1 MIQRIRNLALLI
13 LFITLFLFSG
23 DLISLYVNSLWFS
36 EIHYEQVFSKTL
48 FTEIQLGSVFGIL
61 FFLLIY
67 PNLLWVNRFK
77 TTRPWGMWESQLNT
91 PPFNLL
97 KNYFPLAILLVSF
110 AGGVLSGVQGSSEW
124 KSFLL
129 LSNPSSFGR
138 PDPLLGIDL
147 GFFVFKLPFIT
158 FLQHWFTVSI
168 LTILAFVVLF
178 YIFKEGIRVNPQ
190 GFSIDQK
197 PLQHISILIALF
209 FLVLAWGYQLDIYN
223 LVYSRRG
230 IVYGAVYADIYTRLP
245 VLKFLTLL
253 SLLASVLMIVSSFRK
268 GYGIPLAVIGTVVA
282 VQFLGGSILPDLV
295 QRFKV
300 APNEIVMERPYIER
314 NIENTRFGY
323 NLNKIEVKEFPAA
336 DNLNKEVL
344 SKHETT
350 LKNVRLWDHA
360 PLAVTYRQLQQIR
373 PYYDFVDVDN
383 DRYWIN
389 GEYRQITLSPRELTY
404 KNLPIRNWINE
415 HLTFT
420 HGYGVSLGPVNRISK
435 EGLPEFFIKDIPPV
449 STIPLKITRPEI
461 YFGEIPNEYVF
472 VHSKAKEFDY
482 PSGDSN
488 VYTTYQGKGGVSL
501 SSLGQKL
508 VFAAYFGSLK
518 ILLSNDLTADSRIM
532 YFRNVQERV
541 SRLVPFIT
549 LDQDVYLVITDEGR
563 LVWMLDGYTTTSM
576 IPYSQPVAGFGNYI
590 RNAVKITVDA
600 YDGSILLYMSDPE
613 DPIIQSYAKIFP
625 GLFLPLEKMPKDL
638 RSHIRYPVDMFNLQA
653 YLYSTYHMK
662 DPQIFYN
669 KEDLFNIPKKGDRA
683 MEPYYTIMKLPHEN
697 KEEFVLLNSFT
708 PSKRDNMIAWLAARS
723 DEPNYGKLIMYLFP
737 KQKLIYGPRQVEAR
751 IDQDAFISQQ
761 LSLWNQRGSQ
771 VIRGSLLV
779 IPIEDSLLY
788 IEPLYLAAE
797 AGSLPE
803 LRRVIVAYGNQLV
816 MEENLETALQS
827 LFGKKPAPESPP
839 SPEPEGKKVT
849 ETPLGKIAF
858 DQFQK
863 AQRYLKEGNWTNYG
877 EMLHQLEQ
885 TLTQLARDK
894 K

>member
-1 MIQRIRNLALLI
+1 MIQRVRNLILLI
-13 LFITLFLFSG
+13 LFIILFLFSG
-23 DLISLYVNSLWFS
+23 DLIALYVSSLWFS
-36 EIHYEQVFSKTL
+36 EVHQEQVFSKTIL
-48 FTEIQLGSVFGIL
+48 TEIKLGSLLGVL
-61 FFLLIY
+61 FFFLIY
-67 PNLLWVNRFK
+67 LNLLWVNRFK
-77 TTRPWGMWESQLNT
+77 TNRPWGKWESQLNT
-91 PPFNLL
+91 PPFDLL
-97 KNYFPLAILLVSF
+97 KRYFPFVILLVSL
-110 AGGVLSGVQGSSEW
+110 AGALLSGFQGSNEW

-129 LSNPSSFGR
+129 FSNPSSFGR

-147 GFFVFKLPFIT
+147 GFYVFKLPFIL
-158 FLQHWFTVSI
+158 FLQHWCTGSI
-168 LTILAFVVLF
+168 LTILVFVVFF

-190 GFSIDQK
+190 GFSIDQR
-197 PLQHISILIALF
+197 PLQHISLLVALF
-209 FLVLAWGYQLDIYN
+209 FIVLAWGYQLDIYN
-223 LVYSRRG
+223 LAYSKRG
-230 IVYGAVYADIYTRLP
+230 VVFGAGYADVYAKLP
-245 VLKFLTLL
+245 VLRFLIVL
-253 SLLASVLMIVSSFRK
+253 SLLASGLMIMSSFRK

-282 VQFLGGSILPDLV
+282 VQFIGGGILPELLH
-295 QRFKV
+295 RFKV
-300 APNEIVMERPYIER
+300 APNEIVLERPYIEQ
-314 NIENTRFGY
+314 NIEYTRFAY
-323 NLNKIEVKEFPAA
+323 NLNKIEVKDFPAA

-344 SKHETT
+344 SQHEST

-360 PLAVTYRQLQQIR
+360 PLGVTYRQLQQIR

-389 GEYRQITLSPRELTY
+389 AEYRQITLSPRELTY

-420 HGYGVSLGPVNRISK
+420 HGYGVALGPVNRISK

-449 STIPLKITRPEI
+449 SNIPLKINRPEI

-472 VHSKAKEFDY
+472 VHTKAKEFDY

-488 VYTTYQGKGGVSL
+488 VYATYQGKGGVPL
-501 SSLGQKL
+501 ETFGKKL
-508 VFAAYFGSLK
+508 MFAAYFGSLK
-518 ILLSNDLTADSRIM
+518 ILLSNDLTSNSRIM
-532 YFRNVQERV
+532 YYRNVQERV
-541 SRLVPFIT
+541 SRLIPFIT
-549 LDQDVYLVITDEGR
+549 LDQDAYLVITDDGR
-563 LVWMLDGYTTTSM
+563 LVWILDGYTTTSM
-576 IPYSQPVAGFGNYI
+576 IPYSQPIPAFGNYI

-600 YDGSILLYMSDPE
+600 YDGSILLYISDPE
-613 DPIIQSYAKIFP
+613 DPIIQSYDKIFP
-625 GLFLPLEKMPKDL
+625 RLFLPFDKMPKDL

-723 DEPNYGKLIMYLFP
+723 DEPHYGKLIMYLFP

-816 MEENLETALQS
+816 MEENLESALQS
-827 LFGKKPAPESPP
+827 LFGKKPAGEAVSP
-839 SPEPEGKKVT
+839 SGSVGKKEPEV
-849 ETPLGKIAF
+849 PLGRMALE
-858 DQFQK
+858 QYQK
-863 AQRYLKEGNWTNYG
+863 AQKYLKEGNWGKYG
-877 EMLHQLEQ
+877 EMLGQLEQ
-885 TLTQLARDK
+885 TLNQLAHEK

>member
-1 MIQRIRNLALLI
+1 MMRQIRNTVLLI
-13 LFITLFLFSG
+13 LFILLFLFSG
-23 DLISLYVNSLWFS
+23 DLISLYVDSLWFS
-36 EIHYEQVFSKTL
+36 EIHYEQVFSKSL
-48 FTEIQLGSVFGIL
+48 FTEIQLGSALGTL

-67 PNLLWVNRFK
+67 PNLHWVSRFK
-77 TTRPWGMWESQLNT
+77 TNRPWGMWEKQLNT
-91 PPFNLL
+91 PPLNLL
-97 KNYFPLAILLVSF
+97 KSYRSLAIFFVSF
-110 AGGVLSGVQGSSEW
+110 AGAVLSGAQGSGEW
-124 KSFLL
+124 KDFLL
-129 LSNPSSFGR
+129 YSNPVSFGK

-147 GFFVFKLPFIT
+147 GFFVFKLPFII
-158 FLQHWFTVSI
+158 FLQHWFTGSI

-197 PLQHISILIALF
+197 PLQHISILVSLF

-230 IVYGAVYADIYTRLP
+230 IVYGAVYADIYSRLP
-245 VLKFLTLL
+245 VLKFLIFL
-253 SLLASVLMIVSSFRK
+253 SLLGSLVIIVSSFRK
-268 GYGIPLAVIGTVVA
+268 GYGIPLAVMGTVLA
-282 VQFLGGSILPDLV
+282 VQLIGGGVFPDLIH
-295 QRFKV
+295 RFKV
-300 APNEIVMERPYIER
+300 VPNEIVMERPYIER
-314 NIENTRFGY
+314 NIENTRFAY
-323 NLNKIEVKEFPAA
+323 NLNKIEVKDFPATE
-336 DNLNKEVL
+336 NLNKEVL
-344 SKHETT
+344 SRHEST

-360 PLAVTYRQLQQIR
+360 PLEVTYRQLQQIR

-420 HGYGVSLGPVNRISK
+420 HGYGVTLGPVNRISK

-449 STIPLKITRPEI
+449 SSIPLKITRPEI

-501 SSLGQKL
+501 MSFGQKL
-508 VFAAYFGSLK
+508 IFAAYFGSLK
-518 ILLSNDLTADSRIM
+518 ILLSNDLTSDSRIM
-532 YFRNVQERV
+532 YYRNVRERV
-541 SRLVPFIT
+541 SRLIPFIT
-549 LDQDVYLVITDEGR
+549 LDQDSYLVITNEGR

-576 IPYSQPVAGFGNYI
+576 IPYAQPIAGFGNYI

-600 YDGSILLYMSDPE
+600 YDGSILLYISDPE

-625 GLFLPLEKMPKDL
+625 GVFLPLEKMPKDL

-683 MEPYYTIMKLPHEN
+683 MEPYYTIMKLPHED

-803 LRRVIVAYGNQLV
+803 LRRVIVAYGNHLV
-816 MEENLETALQS
+816 MEENLEAAIQS
-827 LFGKKPAPESPP
+827 LFREKTLAETLP
-839 SPEPEGKKVT
+839 SPDQEVEKGAEIPPGRAALE
-849 ETPLGKIAF
+849 
-858 DQFQK
+858 QFQK
-863 AQRYLKEGNWTNYG
+863 AQRYLKEGNWVKYG
-877 EMLHQLEQ
+877 EMLNQLEQ
-885 TLTQLARDK
+885 TLNQLAHK